1 VIGSVK
7 VKPWAGGWTGR
18 EQKYD
23 ETSVAPSK
31 VTEPVPQQVMPLKS
45 EIANC
50 ESLKS
55 DLLKY

>member
-1 VIGSVK
+1 VK